1 MFRSVHEKMIGTPNK
16 SPQCSTS
23 KPRAARVSAKAMPVE
38 RWESAASAGAKP
50 ERIYIIIK
58 QWVYTYG
65 LDQGNGVLYKFQKFN
80 PYMHDQWW
88 RDISPKDLATT
99 FSRRF
104 QPVEFLHL
112 HRLHCKGAWWIDNL
126 CEIQFRSIRI
136 YIIGWTPN
144 LSWKETLIVHCA
156 FQFDDWSH
164 NSRACC
170 VYIYMVLWCLD
181 LSFKLK
187 FFLFE
192 LCSFISYKAQSI
204 LKSGATPNTR
214 GCCNGL
220 CHDHTDHWSGP
231 RMSYCFW
238 PNAYKLTD
246 HMSKWSI
253 RSIWNQRFFPSG

>member
-1 MFRSVHEKMIGTPNK
+1 
-16 SPQCSTS
+16 
-23 KPRAARVSAKAMPVE
+23 
-38 RWESAASAGAKP
+38 
-50 ERIYIIIK
+50 
-58 QWVYTYG
+58 
-65 LDQGNGVLYKFQKFN
+65 
-80 PYMHDQWW
+80 MHDQWW

-170 VYIYMVLWCLD
+170 VYIYIYGSLVPWFVFQAQVLPFRVVQLHQLQSTIHLEEWRNSKHARLLQRTLPWSHGSLEWTEDVLLFLAKCLQVNRPHVQMINT
-181 LSFKLK
+181 LHLK
-187 FFLFE
+187 PEMF
-192 LCSFISYKAQSI
+192 
-204 LKSGATPNTR
+204 
-214 GCCNGL
+214 
-220 CHDHTDHWSGP
+220 
-231 RMSYCFW
+231 
-238 PNAYKLTD
+238 
-246 HMSKWSI
+246 SI
-253 RSIWNQRFFPSG
+253 RLKYRCMRPYVSVCNTDAWRRAPGNFPISPPQSGKFATNWSSWIWKRPSLTPCGWLPKYI